1 MSMPE
6 RKHDPAEDSSSGDA
20 DPRRPDWLVGAED
33 AASEEFERI
42 VQARPGDVTSR
53 PVQLSSLAD
62 ECVAS
67 DPGPDRKPE
76 PAAPAAPVA
85 WTAAA
90 SSIPTLPR
98 RAPSTDRPRVEPPPA
113 AAGAIDEDESEAGF
127 DLETAPDGHALAPP
141 AAALKPLHEP
151 WWMVLLDEV
160 RTRRKVQIIVAA
172 ATLGVSALTF
182 ALWPRGAAGV
192 PLAKIRHNPAAYDG
206 QSVVVRGKIGEV
218 YSVGGGYAFYLLQGR
233 DTIVTFTRSR
243 VPEPRQNVVI
253 QGQITTGFLDG
264 EPRQA
269 LFENPSP

>member
-1 MSMPE
+1 MSLPE
-6 RKHDPAEDSSSGDA
+6 RKHDSEEDPAAGA
-20 DPRRPDWLVGAED
+20 AGAPRPDWLVGAED
-33 AASEEFERI
+33 AASEEFERNEL
-42 VQARPGDVTSR
+42 ARPSHPAPR

-67 DPGPDRKPE
+67 DPGTDRKTE

-98 RAPSTDRPRVEPPPA
+98 RAPSTDRPRVEPSPA
-113 AAGAIDEDESEAGF
+113 VARDTDENESEAGF
-127 DLETAPDGHALAPP
+127 DLEAAPEEHALAPP
-141 AAALKPLHEP
+141 TAALKPLHEP
-151 WWMVLLDEV
+151 WWMVLLDEL
-160 RTRRKVQIIVAA
+160 RTRRKAQITVAVGV
-172 ATLGVSALTF
+172 LGMSALTF

-192 PLAKIRHNPAAYDG
+192 PLAKIRRNPAAYDG

-218 YSVGGGYAFYLLQGR
+218 YPVGGGYAFYLLQGR

-253 QGQITTGFLDG
+253 EGQITTGFLDG
-264 EPRQA
+264 EARQA
-269 LFENPSP
+269 LFENPTK